1 MSADGL
7 VGIGL
12 VSISVGAVSG
22 FALAAAVERPGSLRR
37 FGVVDPHRL
46 RQVHLDWI
54 IMGALLVAVGLAVP
68 SIPWYVVLPVAFGG
82 IVNPLSFLPMA
93 FSKTVHEKAWFRGGS
108 YLSFVALSAG
118 LVAATAW
125 YLAG

>member
-1 MSADGL
+1 VSADVL

-22 FALAAAVERPGSLRR
+22 FALAAAVEKPGSLRR
-37 FGVVDPHRL
+37 LGVVDPHRL

-54 IMGALLVAVGLAVP
+54 IMGVLLVAVGMAVP
-68 SIPWYVVLPVAFGG
+68 SLAWYVVVPIGFGG

-93 FSKTVHEKAWFRGGS
+93 FSKTVHEAAWFRGGS
-108 YLSFVALSAG
+108 YLSFVALSGG
-118 LVAATAW
+118 LVAATCL
-125 YLAG
+125 YLAA